1 MKTNTKKIMSMA
13 LGLAILVGSFGL
25 TTTIEA
31 SAHHHAPYMDAG
43 DPPPAP
49 QPPER
54 HHHHGDHPEAPPAPP
69 APEFG

>member
-43 DPPPAP
+43 DP

-54 HHHHGDHPEAPPAPP
+54 HHHHDDHPDAPPAPP
-69 APEFG
+69 APEFR